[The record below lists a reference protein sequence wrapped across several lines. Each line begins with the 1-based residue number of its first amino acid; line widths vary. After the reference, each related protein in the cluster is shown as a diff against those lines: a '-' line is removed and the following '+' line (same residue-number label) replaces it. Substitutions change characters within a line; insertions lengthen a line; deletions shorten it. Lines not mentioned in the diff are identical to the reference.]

1 MQKWADCSLTRSS
14 RSRLSIPHSV
24 DSTLTIP
31 VFGRIE
37 PYASSAYVCFDY
49 PPQRRKSRS
58 KPPLH

>member
-37 PYASSAYVCFDY
+37 PYVVFSLRLLRLPSAA
-49 PPQRRKSRS
+49 PQV
-58 KPPLH
+58 